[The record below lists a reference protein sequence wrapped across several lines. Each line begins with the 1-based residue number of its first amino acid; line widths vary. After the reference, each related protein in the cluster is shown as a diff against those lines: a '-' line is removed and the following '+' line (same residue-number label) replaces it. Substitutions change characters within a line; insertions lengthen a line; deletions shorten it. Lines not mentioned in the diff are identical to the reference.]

1 MTFIEL
7 VEATKDINLEA
18 LGVSLGKPANRVES
32 ISCFKDGDQW
42 VILEVDDRQR
52 TYEKIGTEKDIVRN
66 VFGNIKLRIR

>member
-7 VEATKDINLEA
+7 VEATKDMDLEA
-18 LGVSLGKPANRVES
+18 LGVSLGKPANRIES

-52 TYEKIGTEKDIVRN
+52 SFEKRGSEEDIVRK